1 MNMISKMMQGNM
13 MPEPEVKVVHALRAD
28 EWENEVYASLKKGVG
43 RFGWSYMRDAAGQSL
58 GDADL
63 RRLKGKID
71 ANGRSSLTADE
82 QDRYQAFLLE
92 LKEGDWVVYVNVPQ
106 YGRCTLARVTGP
118 YYWDHNAPA
127 DWDFNHRFSVDPT
140 SVRDFDRNDV
150 IVQPRLAARLK
161 LQSRHW
167 HIYAISEFQD
177 LIRDLD
183 RDSPPQQRNP
193 QTNANLLRRKV
204 EPLLAGITKQVQHTH
219 PNYDL
224 EGLLELVFKQIPNVR
239 KVTRQGGASDHGADL
254 LVEFEDGLPYPLQM
268 QHTCVVQAKSYE
280 GTMGSRRAVD
290 DIQRAFERHP
300 EADMGLIVST
310 AEASTP
316 EFEKALM
323 DLRERSGKRVGFLI
337 GADVARYILRYGG
350 SLLGAADEPKL

>member
-28 EWENEVYASLKKGVG
+28 EWENEVYVSLKKGVG

-118 YYWDHNAPA
+118 YYWDHAPA
-127 DWDFNHRFSVDPT
+127 DEDFNHRFSVDPT

-150 IVQPRLAARLK
+150 IVQPRLATRLK

-167 HIYAISEFQD
+167 HIYAISEFHD

-219 PNYDL
+219 PNTDL

-239 KVTRQGGASDHGADL
+239 KVTRTYLKIA
-254 LVEFEDGLPYPLQM
+254 
-268 QHTCVVQAKSYE
+268 
-280 GTMGSRRAVD
+280 
-290 DIQRAFERHP
+290 
-300 EADMGLIVST
+300 
-310 AEASTP
+310 
-316 EFEKALM
+316 
-323 DLRERSGKRVGFLI
+323 
-337 GADVARYILRYGG
+337 
-350 SLLGAADEPKL
+350 

>member
-1 MNMISKMMQGNM
+1 MNTISKMMQGNM

-28 EWENEVYASLKKGVG
+28 EWENEVYVSLKKGVG
-43 RFGWSYMRDAAGQSL
+43 RFGWSFMRDAAGQSL

-71 ANGRSSLTADE
+71 ANGWSSLTADE

-92 LKEGDWVVYVNVPQ
+92 LKEGDWVVYVNVPR

-127 DWDFNHRFSVDPT
+127 DEDFNHRFLVDPT

-161 LQSRHW
+161 LQGRHW

-183 RDSPPQQRNP
+183 RDLPPQRRNS

-204 EPLLAGITKQVQHTH
+204 EPLLAGITKQVQHTN
-219 PNYDL
+219 PNYDF
-224 EGLLELVFKQIPNVR
+224 EGLLKLVFDQMSSVRNV
-239 KVTRQGGASDHGADL
+239 TLQGGAGDHGADL

-280 GTMGSRRAVD
+280 GTMWSLRAVD
-290 DIQRAFERHP
+290 DIRRAFERHP

-337 GADVARYILRYGG
+337 GADVARFILRYGG
-350 SLLGAADEPKL
+350 PLLGAAEEPRL

>member
-1 MNMISKMMQGNM
+1 
-13 MPEPEVKVVHALRAD
+13 
-28 EWENEVYASLKKGVG
+28 
-43 RFGWSYMRDAAGQSL
+43 MR
-58 GDADL
+58 
-63 RRLKGKID
+63 
-71 ANGRSSLTADE
+71 
-82 QDRYQAFLLE
+82 
-92 LKEGDWVVYVNVPQ
+92 PQ
-106 YGRCTLARVTGP
+106 TE
-118 YYWDHNAPA
+118 
-127 DWDFNHRFSVDPT
+127 DFNHRFSVDPT

-167 HIYAISEFQD
+167 HIYAISEFRTSSATSIA
-177 LIRDLD
+177 IRL
-183 RDSPPQQRNP
+183 PQQRNP

-323 DLRERSGKRVGFLI
+323 DLRERSGERVGFLI

-350 SLLGAADEPKL
+350 SVLGAADKPKL